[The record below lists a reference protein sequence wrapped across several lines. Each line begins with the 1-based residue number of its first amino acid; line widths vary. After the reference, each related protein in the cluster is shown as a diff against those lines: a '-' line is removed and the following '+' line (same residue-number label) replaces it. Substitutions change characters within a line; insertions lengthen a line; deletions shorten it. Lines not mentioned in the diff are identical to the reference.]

1 MNSTS
6 TAAQPLK
13 RVKKGT
19 TAFLNSDESVSVT
32 AAQLCVG
39 VVTST
44 ESNVL
49 SIQSGQLKAFG
60 RRAAS
65 CLLDPTVGDTVAC
78 LRVAPNDVWVTS
90 VLQREENTT
99 NILRCDGPTRLEV
112 SGGGFSV
119 LAQDIRLKS
128 EIFCLNS
135 GRAHISADSAEVVG
149 GQLRLV
155 GSMVKIVGAVL
166 STVFDRVSHY
176 SKNHLRTT
184 EGMDRVHA
192 THIEQEAKQLLRLS
206 AEHTLINGKRLVKAR
221 GAQIHFG

>member
-1 MNSTS
+1 MHSNRIATH
-6 TAAQPLK
+6 PLK
-13 RVKKGT
+13 RVKEET
-19 TAFLNSDESVSVT
+19 CAFLNNDESVSVT
-32 AAQLCVG
+32 SAQLCVG
-39 VVTST
+39 VVTSS

-65 CLLDPTVGDTVAC
+65 CLLEPTVGDTVAC
-78 LRVAPNDVWVTS
+78 LRVAPNEVWVTS

-119 LAQDIRLKS
+119 LAQDIRLES
-128 EIFCLNS
+128 EIFCLKS
-135 GRAHISADSAEVVG
+135 GRAHLSADSTEVLG
-149 GQLRLV
+149 GQIRVV
-155 GSMVKIVGAVL
+155 GSMVKMVGAVL

-176 SKNHLRTT
+176 SKYHLRTT

-206 AEHTLINGKRLVKAR
+206 AEHALINGQKLVKAR